1 MKTITKHEEC
11 KNYEVQVKGKFYQ
24 LKDGTQFVV
33 KKGELVP
40 TSEPGGGGG
49 VSSYNDLTDAPMNVE
64 KGAIYTPD
72 TKTEDGSFGPTKLI
86 KISDTVHS
94 LTELIGAEIT
104 MTDGKL
110 VATAANTFDVT
121 SVMQQVGATGDSWA
135 LVSLSG
141 NWMEAFDAMLLSC
154 NGSVNLDIG
163 GGTTFSLNPGT
174 WIAENVVS
182 AALPDHMVVND
193 TYEELFLPDAGT
205 LNDRSGLVVSKGKWV
220 VSGPGAVTGI
230 SDYKNIKRIIGRGD
244 ADKAFPLWSQIK
256 AMHDEFGE
264 IVFDVINYDSENKE
278 LTILM
283 HDLIDGFEFDAPEAF
298 CVCPNGLPA
307 GTYSVY
313 GQYTFT
319 LTKDVPAGGVIAFD
333 ESNYQPISVSVFATV
348 ADLEALETVN
358 FTSDSSGTGLDTV
371 LDASDI
377 NYQSRALYGN
387 GNYYQSALY
396 RWLTAAVETNWWSPT
411 HKFDRPPS
419 YVNRKAFKFGFDSQF
434 IDILAATNRVFAT
447 NSVYET
453 GKGPMNVDF
462 ATNSS
467 YETGGNIFF
476 LPSFTELTGQQNN
489 SVSEGTVFQ
498 AFEGLY
504 DPSKGKYSDEAYIKY
519 LRGQPW
525 YYWQRSCNPNNPD
538 SVRSVYDNG
547 NPDSGGSAYIRD
559 SGFAAACII
568 RGI

>member
-1 MKTITKHEEC
+1 MFNDPDRLISSTERIS
-11 KNYEVQVKGKFYQ
+11 KNIEMTAYKQGNGK
-24 LKDGTQFVV
+24 
-33 KKGELVP
+33 
-40 TSEPGGGGG
+40 GG

-64 KGAIYTPD
+64 KGAVYTPD

-86 KISDTVHS
+86 KISDTIHP

-154 NGSVNLDIG
+154 NGSVNFDMG
-163 GGTTFSLNPGT
+163 GGTTLSLNPGT

-182 AALPDHMVVND
+182 AVLPDHMVVND
-193 TYEELFLPDAGT
+193 TYKELFLPDAGT

-283 HDLIDGFEFDAPEAF
+283 HDLIDGFEFDAPEAI

-313 GQYTFT
+313 GRYTFT

-434 IDILAATNRVFAT
+434 IDILAATNRVCAT

-489 SVSEGTVFQ
+489 NVSEGTVFQ

-504 DPSKGKYSDEAYIKY
+504 DPSKSKYGDEAYIKY
-519 LRGQPW
+519 LRGQPR
-525 YYWQRSCNPNNPD
+525 YYWERSCRPHDPHY
-538 SVRSVYDNG
+538 VRRVFGDGSPG
-547 NPDSGGSAYIRD
+547 SGDIACDRG
-559 SGFAAACII
+559 SGFAAACVI